1 MLQKGRDDKYL
12 ETINPLIESGHMQAT
27 VDGVYK
33 YPHRINLFV
42 GISCMF
48 RCFFCG
54 RNYDAHYK
62 KSPQVYETFKQV
74 IDQDDG
80 TDPYRLNIS
89 GGQEPL
95 TNPYINQ
102 ICKDLYDGG
111 YKSRL
116 LTNFF
121 MANPKW
127 LSKNEWINS
136 LDHIRVSLYGLDED
150 EMIATTKH
158 SKSYKTVKSNL
169 RYYNQRQEKTNLYLN
184 YVLHPSNYTKLS
196 KLICFI
202 EDIGGIEHLSLREDF
217 AFNHE
222 IMERNKLQDYLCRF
236 DERANE
242 IGLKVDYGY
251 SLHQLINGY
260 DTRLIRAE
268 LKHLT
273 AKQSPQIKIA
283 VDPKGDI
290 YYYQEAAF
298 LDRLGAERHI
308 LGNIVGS
315 SIENELKKMK
325 TIEPQESDI
334 EYMDAF
340 NHVIE
345 VYKWNMLH
353 S

>member
-1 MLQKGRDDKYL
+1 MFIQGRDDKYL
-12 ETINPLIESGHMQAT
+12 ETINPLIESGHMQAAI
-27 VDGVYK
+27 DGVYK

-42 GISCMF
+42 GVSCMF
-48 RCFFCG
+48 KCFFCG
-54 RNYDAHYK
+54 RNYNAHYK
-62 KSPQVYETFKQV
+62 KSQQVYETYKQI
-74 IDQDDG
+74 IDQDNGD
-80 TDPYRLNIS
+80 DPYRLNIS

-102 ICKDLYDGG
+102 ICKDLHDNG
-111 YKSRL
+111 YRARL
-116 LTNFF
+116 LTNFY
-121 MANPKW
+121 MASPKW

-158 SKSYKTVKSNL
+158 NHSYSMVKSNL
-169 RYYNQRQEKTNLYLN
+169 EQYNKNKEKTNLYLN
-184 YVLHPSNYTKLS
+184 YVLHPDNYS
-196 KLICFI
+196 KLDKLINFT
-202 EDIGGIEHLSLREDF
+202 EDIGGVEHLSLREDF
-217 AFNHE
+217 AFNYE
-222 IMERNKLQDYLCRF
+222 IFNRNKLKDYLHSF
-236 DERANE
+236 DERAKQ

-251 SLHQLINGY
+251 SLHQLLNGY
-260 DTRLIRAE
+260 QTKLIRAN
-268 LKHLT
+268 LKHLSL
-273 AKQSPQIKIA
+273 KQSPQVKIA

-298 LDRLGAERHI
+298 LDRLGAKRHI

-315 SIENELKKMK
+315 SIEEQLKRM
-325 TIEPQESDI
+325 IEIEVQESDV

>member
-1 MLQKGRDDKYL
+1 MFQKGRDDKYL
-12 ETINPLIESGHMQAT
+12 NTITPLIESGHLQAS

-33 YPHRINLFV
+33 YPYRINLFV
-42 GISCMF
+42 GVSCMF
-48 RCFFCG
+48 KCFFCG
-54 RNYDAHYK
+54 RNYDAHYN
-62 KSPQVYETFKQV
+62 KSLRVYETYKQV

-95 TNPYINQ
+95 TNPYINE
-102 ICKDLYDGG
+102 IFKDLHDGG
-111 YKSRL
+111 YKARM

-121 MANPKW
+121 MANPQW
-127 LSKNEWINS
+127 LSKNEWVNS

-150 EMIATTKH
+150 EMIATTNH

-169 RYYNQRQEKTNLYLN
+169 KYYNKIQERTNLYLN
-184 YVLHPSNYTKLS
+184 YVLHPKNFTKLE
-196 KLICFI
+196 KLIHFV
-202 EDIGGIEHLSLREDF
+202 ESVGGIEHLSLREDF
-217 AFNHE
+217 AFQHE
-222 IMERNKLQDYLCRF
+222 IMDRHRLQDYLCQF

-242 IGLKVDYGY
+242 IGLEVDYGY
-251 SLHQLINGY
+251 SLHQLKNGY
-260 DTRLIRAE
+260 HTRLIRAE
-268 LKHLT
+268 SKHLT
-273 AKQSPQIKIA
+273 PKQSPQIKIA
-283 VDPKGDI
+283 IDPKGDI

-298 LDRLGAERHI
+298 LNRLGAERHI
-308 LGNIVGS
+308 LGNIINS

-325 TIEPQESDI
+325 EVVPQNNDI